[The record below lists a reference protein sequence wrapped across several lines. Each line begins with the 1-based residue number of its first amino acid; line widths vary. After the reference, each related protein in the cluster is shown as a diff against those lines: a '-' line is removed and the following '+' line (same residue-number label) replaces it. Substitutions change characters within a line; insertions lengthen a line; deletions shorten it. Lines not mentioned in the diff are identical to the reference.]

1 MIVRTKAHM
10 FYFTLF
16 LTPSSKKCSRK
27 YSNHYFKTLFFK
39 FLYMLPHKLFHPTIP
54 FKIKKIHDKKA
65 APALRCHIKSHGVND
80 TVESDSAVS
89 MAP

>member
-1 MIVRTKAHM
+1 M

-39 FLYMLPHKLFHPTIP
+39 FLYMFPHSAIVLQY
-54 FKIKKIHDKKA
+54 
-65 APALRCHIKSHGVND
+65 CHGKNLARSMYQWEWYHQD
-80 TVESDSAVS
+80 RRQTQESGRGDLAQW
-89 MAP
+89 

>member
-16 LTPSSKKCSRK
+16 LTPSSKNVAESTV
-27 YSNHYFKTLFFK
+27 NNFKTLFFK

-65 APALRCHIKSHGVND
+65 APALQCHIKSHGVND